1 MFENSST
8 VYSDDF
14 ETEHLATMVEIR
26 ILIAED
32 QQLVRRAF
40 SSMLSLEPD
49 IKIVAQAADGAEA
62 IQLARQWRPDIV
74 LMDLQMPRVGGIGA
88 MKRILEDVPTARII
102 VLTTFDTDDL
112 VFEAISAGAHAYLLK
127 DSSESEIL
135 ETIRG
140 VYAGQSRLSP
150 KIAAKV
156 MDEIRRQRP
165 AEERTSKV
173 ENQSDEPLSDREETI
188 LTQIAKGKSNRE
200 IADAVFL
207 AEGTVKNYV
216 SKIMEKLHVES
227 RTELAIK
234 ALRRKKS

>member
-1 MFENSST
+1 MQVNSCTMAASAAAKGST
-8 VYSDDF
+8 RDMGD
-14 ETEHLATMVEIR
+14 IR
-26 ILIAED
+26 VLIAED

-40 SSMLSLEPD
+40 STMLSIEPD

-88 MKRILEDVPTARII
+88 MKRILEDVPDARII
-102 VLTTFDTDDL
+102 VLTTFDTDEL

-127 DSSESEIL
+127 DSNEAEIL
-135 ETIRG
+135 ETIRA
-140 VYAGQSRLSP
+140 VHAGQSRLSP
-150 KIAAKV
+150 KVAGKV
-156 MDEIRRQRP
+156 MDEFRRQRP
-165 AEERTSKV
+165 SGVAAP
-173 ENQSDEPLSDREETI
+173 NDGGPADEPLTDREEKV
-188 LTQIAKGKSNRE
+188 LALVAKGKSNRE
-200 IADAVFL
+200 IAETVFL

-234 ALRRKKS
+234 ALKRKKL

>member
-1 MFENSST
+1 MQVNTSKPSFEKENKVPACDMT
-8 VYSDDF
+8 
-14 ETEHLATMVEIR
+14 EIR

-40 SSMLSLEPD
+40 ASMLSIEPD

-112 VFEAISAGAHAYLLK
+112 VLEAISAGAHAYLLK
-127 DSSESEIL
+127 DSNETEIL

-140 VYAGQSRLSP
+140 VHAGQSRLSP
-150 KIAAKV
+150 KIAGKV

-165 AEERTSKV
+165 ASVGETETTGPA
-173 ENQSDEPLSDREETI
+173 DEDLTEREEKV
-188 LTQIAKGKSNRE
+188 LSFIAQGKTNRE
-200 IADAVFL
+200 IAERVLL

-216 SKIMEKLHVES
+216 SKIIEKLHVES

-234 ALRRKKS
+234 ALKRKNR

>member
-1 MFENSST
+1 MQVNSSNMAPST
-8 VYSDDF
+8 AAKGPARDMS
-14 ETEHLATMVEIR
+14 EIR
-26 ILIAED
+26 VLIAED

-40 SSMLSLEPD
+40 STMLSIEPD

-88 MKRILEDVPTARII
+88 MKRILEDVPDARII
-102 VLTTFDTDDL
+102 VLTTFDTDEL

-127 DSSESEIL
+127 DSNEAEIL
-135 ETIRG
+135 ETIRA
-140 VYAGQSRLSP
+140 VHAGQSRLSP
-150 KIAAKV
+150 KVAGKV
-156 MDEIRRQRP
+156 MDEFRRQRP
-165 AEERTSKV
+165 SGVAALNDDEPD
-173 ENQSDEPLSDREETI
+173 DEPLTDREEKV
-188 LTQIAKGKSNRE
+188 LALVAKGRSNKD
-200 IADAVFL
+200 IAETVFL

-234 ALRRKKS
+234 ALKRKKL

>member
-1 MFENSST
+1 MPVNSC
-8 VYSDDF
+8 
-14 ETEHLATMVEIR
+14 TMAASAAAKGPARNMSEIR
-26 ILIAED
+26 VLIAED

-40 SSMLSLEPD
+40 STMLSIEPD

-88 MKRILEDVPTARII
+88 MKRILEDVPDARII
-102 VLTTFDTDDL
+102 VLTTFDTDEL

-127 DSSESEIL
+127 DSNEAEIL
-135 ETIRG
+135 ETIRA
-140 VYAGQSRLSP
+140 VHAGQSRLSP
-150 KIAAKV
+150 KVAGKV
-156 MDEIRRQRP
+156 MDEFRRQRP
-165 AEERTSKV
+165 SGVAALNEDEPD
-173 ENQSDEPLSDREETI
+173 DEPLTDREEKV
-188 LTQIAKGKSNRE
+188 LALVAKGRSNKD
-200 IADAVFL
+200 IAETVFL

-234 ALRRKKS
+234 ALKRKKL